1 MTKNG
6 KRLQSLCYDTLF
18 LYSFPT
24 MNTKILISGALLL
37 MSTSAVFA
45 AVGDYK
51 ETACTAELTSQSCD
65 VCFTGDKVAP
75 GGQVTG
81 FFDSWTNK
89 NQNEQ
94 IIYKDEQTMPEM
106 IALSSGT
113 VFTANP
119 LDPESFWKF
128 GSAVIWTDSAT
139 GTGKQE
145 FMLDAGKTVRYIEAD
160 LGASYTLTSTDR
172 AGGEVVGVLRFPL
185 NYHNVDTD
193 GNEGKKETI
202 TECVAYTADVATA
215 KVTPV
220 ETVQPTPEPKK
231 MTTVKT
237 GPGESLVLVAMALLI
252 AAGLVAVRRRKV

>member
-1 MTKNG
+1 
-6 KRLQSLCYDTLF
+6 
-18 LYSFPT
+18 

-45 AVGDYK
+45 AAGEYK
-51 ETACTAELTSQSCD
+51 ETACTAEYFTSQSCD
-65 VCFTGDKVAP
+65 LCFTGDKVAP
-75 GGQVTG
+75 GWQITG
-81 FFDSWTNK
+81 LFDSWTNK

-106 IALSSGT
+106 VALSSGT

-145 FMLDAGKTVRYIEAD
+145 FMLDAGKTVRFIEGD
-160 LGASYTLTSTDR
+160 LGASYTLTSTDK
-172 AGGEVVGVLRFPL
+172 AGGEVVGVLKFPL
-185 NYHNVDTD
+185 NYHNVDAD
-193 GNEGKKETI
+193 GNEGIKESH

-215 KVTPV
+215 VVTPV
-220 ETVQPTPEPKK
+220 ETVQPTPTPEPKK

-237 GPGESLVLVAMALLI
+237 WPESTILVILTLLI
-252 AAGLVAVRRRKV
+252 AAGLVAIRKRKA

>member
-1 MTKNG
+1 
-6 KRLQSLCYDTLF
+6 
-18 LYSFPT
+18 

-45 AVGDYK
+45 AAGDYK
-51 ETACTAELTSQSCD
+51 ETTCTATYFTSQSCD
-65 VCFTGDKVAP
+65 LCFTGDKVAP
-75 GGQVTG
+75 GGQITG
-81 FFDSWTNK
+81 LFDSWTNK

-94 IIYKDEQTMPEM
+94 IIYKNEQTMPEM
-106 IALSSGT
+106 VAMSSGT

-119 LDPESFWKF
+119 ADPESFWKF
-128 GSAVIWTDSAT
+128 GSSVIWTDSAT

-145 FMLDAGKTVRYIEAD
+145 FMLDAGKTVQYIESD
-160 LGASYTLTSTDR
+160 IGASYTLASTDK
-172 AGGEVVGVLRFPL
+172 AGGEVVGILKFPL
-185 NYHNVDTD
+185 NYHNVDAD
-193 GNEGKKETI
+193 GNEGVKETI

-237 GPGESLVLVAMALLI
+237 GPGESIVLVAIALLI
-252 AAGLVAVRRRKV
+252 SAGLILIRRRKA

>member
-1 MTKNG
+1 
-6 KRLQSLCYDTLF
+6 
-18 LYSFPT
+18 
-24 MNTKILISGALLL
+24 MNTKILISGVLLL

-45 AVGDYK
+45 AAGDYK
-51 ETACTAELTSQSCD
+51 ETACTSEYFTSQSCD
-65 VCFTGDKVAP
+65 LCFTGDKITP
-75 GGQVTG
+75 GGQITG

-106 IALSSGT
+106 VALSSGT

-160 LGASYTLTSTDR
+160 LGASYTLTSTDK
-172 AGGEVVGVLRFPL
+172 AGGEVIGILKFPL

-193 GNEGKKETI
+193 GNEGKKETV
-202 TECVAYTADVATA
+202 TECVAYTADVAVA
-215 KVTPV
+215 QVTPV
-220 ETVQPTPEPKK
+220 ETIQPTPEPKK

-237 GPGESLVLVAMALLI
+237 GPESIVLVAIALLI
-252 AAGLVAVRRRKV
+252 AAGLVAVRRRKA